1 MARVSWRTA
10 VQIGA
15 GAGMAVAAVVVVALL
30 LRHQS
35 PSASRQAAAAPSRS
49 APAAPAVAPSAPAPA
64 SAAATAASC
73 GAAVAQANLSLSQ
86 ATAVEKALAEHTA
99 VMSQLLAGH
108 ITPQE
113 ALNTGMISLIHGA
126 AYSAQFEGAYADYRA
141 VRLRCG
147 LAGQPPGPVPPGACV
162 RAVQAADVSFLP
174 AFGIDV
180 ALAAHT
186 QVMDRL
192 LAGQITPV
200 QALNQGEV
208 SLVQGA
214 ADAAK
219 FDLAYQA
226 YLRVLQ
232 QCQLPTAAGGASP
245 TG

>member
-1 MARVSWRTA
+1 MARASWRTA
-10 VQIGA
+10 VQIGV

-49 APAAPAVAPSAPAPA
+49 APAAPAAAPSAPAPG
-64 SAAATAASC
+64 AAAAASC
-73 GAAVAQANLSLSQ
+73 VAAVAQANLSLSQ
-86 ATAVEKALAEHTA
+86 ATAVERALAEHTA

-126 AYSAQFEGAYADYRA
+126 AYSAQFEAAYADYRA

-226 YLRVLQ
+226 YLRVLR
-232 QCQLPTAAGGASP
+232 QCQLPTPAGGASP